1 MECHRGLVHVAP
13 VSLID
18 SMRIQFYQLYPGDT
32 LAQGA
37 ALIFHVENFSVP
49 KMLLFLWPTLKQ
61 TYKTPSGGMWN
72 DTRRTSRKINM
83 M

>member
-1 MECHRGLVHVAP
+1 MECYKGFSSGCSSEFDRFNENP
-13 VSLID
+13 VLSIVSNND
-18 SMRIQFYQLYPGDT
+18 P

-72 DTRRTSRKINM
+72 DTKEQAEKST
-83 M
+83 

>member
-1 MECHRGLVHVAP
+1 MECHRGLVHVAQ

-18 SMRIQFYQLYPGDT
+18 SMRIQFYQLYPGDP

-37 ALIFHVENFSVP
+37 ALIFHVENYSVP

-72 DTRRTSRKINM
+72 DTKEQAEKST
-83 M
+83 